1 MPIKLNNNE
10 EKLKKKR
17 RKNQM
22 SMAKNEMP
30 RRASTTRES
39 SEAPLQLGWMKT
51 IKSLI
56 RMRTSP
62 MWLEAAK
69 SSLLDYKHTQDSCQM
84 VNATNLWMPNQK
96 TLGTSNWCIWVNKF
110 RRFGRK
116 FKMLKRALNEQQV
129 EWILFKNLWELVNW
143 RRVWLQ

>member
-1 MPIKLNNNE
+1 MPIKLKNNE

-17 RKNQM
+17 NNQM
-22 SMAKNEMP
+22 AIAKNELAKK
-30 RRASTTRES
+30 ASTTRES

-62 MWLEAAK
+62 MWPEVDK
-69 SSLLDYKHTQDSCQM
+69 SSLLDSKHTQDSCQM
-84 VNATNLWMPNQK
+84 VNDTNLWMQNQK
-96 TLGTSNWCIWVNKF
+96 TMGTSNWCIWVNKF
-110 RRFGRK
+110 LQFGRK
-116 FKMLKRALNEQQV
+116 FKMLRRASNELQI
-129 EWILFKNLWELVNW
+129 EWMLFKNLWEIVNW